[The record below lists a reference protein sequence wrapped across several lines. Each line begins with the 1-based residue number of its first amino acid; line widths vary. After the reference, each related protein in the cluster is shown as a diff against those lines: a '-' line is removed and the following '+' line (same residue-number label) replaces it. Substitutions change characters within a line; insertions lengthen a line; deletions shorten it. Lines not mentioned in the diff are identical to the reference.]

1 MKISSYEASLD
12 DNLLYCHG
20 NSVRTKLTRDQ
31 SRLRIM
37 RSFKKPQST
46 DVVGSL
52 IQGVIKIFLELS

>member
-37 RSFKKPQST
+37 RSF
-46 DVVGSL
+46 
-52 IQGVIKIFLELS
+52 